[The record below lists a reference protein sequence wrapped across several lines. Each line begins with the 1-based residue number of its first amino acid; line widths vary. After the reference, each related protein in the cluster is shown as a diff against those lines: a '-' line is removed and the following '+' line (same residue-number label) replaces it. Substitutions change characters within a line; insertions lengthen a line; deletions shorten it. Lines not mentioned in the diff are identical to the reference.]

1 MTKNTNLLIN
11 ELTNISKDVDSKYSK
26 YNIVKEIDKKKAK
39 MAENKNIENNLKN
52 NILHGKN
59 IINHNKNIIDML
71 KIQKEKL
78 EKIINEETNEKSD
91 EYNKNLQNLIS
102 KEDKLK
108 KEVLILNNIKDKHN
122 KLCDKK
128 IEDLTKIMKIVQNEY
143 DYESKR
149 HENNN
154 KEKNINKKSKL
165 IKNITINNMK
175 NKNTYNVSK
184 SSSFI
189 NNKNSP
195 LPKINKNKS
204 QLFIGKNDNKEN
216 NILEKNKSLDL
227 SDKNIL
233 KDPIRNELSNIKSIS
248 TKNNNMEKDLF
259 EMKKQ
264 ILKKIKYKFLNNS
277 INKNI
282 TSNININNININEI
296 NTNNSNNSNDSN
308 FVKTDMSFFSK
319 VVPSEYIDK
328 FKKKFSNIQAYGQ
341 ISKEKQKEFLLQKKL
356 NSQKKNEIELTELKK
371 KVSIQTMIKLH
382 SKLSEMKKNVNI
394 LKIEN
399 KNMYKKYLYIKRKY
413 KKKKDENE
421 KMMKYFHNL
430 YIDIKNNKITL
441 KKGNKLNKDDENAIN
456 KWGGPIDLFI
466 IKNDESSN
474 NGENNENEKEN
485 EEEEEEVNYEENENE
500 IDDN

>member
-1 MTKNTNLLIN
+1 
-11 ELTNISKDVDSKYSK
+11 
-26 YNIVKEIDKKKAK
+26 
-39 MAENKNIENNLKN
+39 
-52 NILHGKN
+52 
-59 IINHNKNIIDML
+59 ML
-71 KIQKEKL
+71 KIQKEKF

-102 KEDKLK
+102 KKDKLK

-149 HENNN
+149 HENND
-154 KEKNINKKSKL
+154 KVKNINKKS

-175 NKNTYNVSK
+175 NNNTNNVNK

-189 NNKNSP
+189 YNTNSP
-195 LPKINKNKS
+195 LPKINRNKS

-308 FVKTDMSFFSK
+308 FVKTNMSFFSK

-382 SKLSEMKKNVNI
+382 SKLSEIKQNVNI

-430 YIDIKNNKITL
+430 YIDIKNNKIAL
-441 KKGNKLNKDDENAIN
+441 RKGNKLNKDDENAIN
-456 KWGGPIDLFI
+456 KWGGPNELFV
-466 IKNDESSN
+466 IKNDESSKM
-474 NGENNENEKEN
+474 GENNINENENENEKEN
-485 EEEEEEVNYEENENE
+485 ENEEEEEVENNEENENE

>member
-11 ELTNISKDVDSKYSK
+11 ELTNISEDVDSKYSK

-165 IKNITINNMK
+165 IKNIKINNMK
-175 NKNTYNVSK
+175 
-184 SSSFI
+184 
-189 NNKNSP
+189 
-195 LPKINKNKS
+195 
-204 QLFIGKNDNKEN
+204 
-216 NILEKNKSLDL
+216 
-227 SDKNIL
+227 
-233 KDPIRNELSNIKSIS
+233 
-248 TKNNNMEKDLF
+248 
-259 EMKKQ
+259 
-264 ILKKIKYKFLNNS
+264 KKIL
-277 INKNI
+277 IML
-282 TSNININNININEI
+282 
-296 NTNNSNNSNDSN
+296 
-308 FVKTDMSFFSK
+308 VK
-319 VVPSEYIDK
+319 V
-328 FKKKFSNIQAYGQ
+328 AH
-341 ISKEKQKEFLLQKKL
+341 L
-356 NSQKKNEIELTELKK
+356 
-371 KVSIQTMIKLH
+371 
-382 SKLSEMKKNVNI
+382 
-394 LKIEN
+394 
-399 KNMYKKYLYIKRKY
+399 
-413 KKKKDENE
+413 
-421 KMMKYFHNL
+421 
-430 YIDIKNNKITL
+430 
-441 KKGNKLNKDDENAIN
+441 
-456 KWGGPIDLFI
+456 
-466 IKNDESSN
+466 
-474 NGENNENEKEN
+474 
-485 EEEEEEVNYEENENE
+485 
-500 IDDN
+500 